1 MSELEARTEIR
12 HLRDMVYG
20 LEQKIA
26 RLTAERDELQRKSD
40 ELALEFARDTKKIL
54 ELKDER
60 DRLTIIADAIQAER
74 DRLFEENGKLAA
86 VYAERD
92 WLRSALGAAYTG
104 LLACSVWLTPNVG
117 GWALDQFRAGHEKL
131 VEQTRRALEGK

>member
-60 DRLTIIADAIQAER
+60 GRLTIIADAIQAER
-74 DRLFEENGKLAA
+74 DRLRAALEEINRPFDQTMIGLETANL
-86 VYAERD
+86 
-92 WLRSALGAAYTG
+92 LRAIA
-104 LLACSVWLTPNVG
+104 
-117 GWALDQFRAGHEKL
+117 
-131 VEQTRRALEGK
+131 RRALEGK